1 MSSLSC
7 ISPKGLWKKCRSAWR
22 SIGIT
27 RSLEKD
33 HITIYHG
40 LSNELPLNIRK
51 ATHTRSVVTIHDLIF
66 LRYPQCYPPIDRFIY
81 TYKFRKACQDAN
93 AIVAISQC
101 TKRDIIHYFDI
112 DADKIHVI
120 YQGCDEV
127 FTHPAPEQLKQEAR
141 EKISSSCKIHSL
153 CREYRRKKKTHY

>member
-1 MSSLSC
+1 MRIGFDAKRAVQNFTGLGNYSRYLIEILYRFYPENEYFLYAPHIRSNPRFNHLLTACPSLSC

-51 ATHTRSVVTIHDLIF
+51 ATHTRSVVTIHD
-66 LRYPQCYPPIDRFIY
+66 
-81 TYKFRKACQDAN
+81 
-93 AIVAISQC
+93 
-101 TKRDIIHYFDI
+101 
-112 DADKIHVI
+112 
-120 YQGCDEV
+120 
-127 FTHPAPEQLKQEAR
+127 
-141 EKISSSCKIHSL
+141 
-153 CREYRRKKKTHY
+153 